1 MNQRARTPTRPAR
14 GSSLFSRFFGSASS
28 RFSPLLTPYS
38 STKQAGRCASCCAG
52 ACSCSGSWS
61 RGAAKVTLGLAGCV
75 PMPTH
80 TPSLGAGAEE
90 GMSLISETTDSYVKQ
105 GGSNGEEWQ

>member
-1 MNQRARTPTRPAR
+1 M
-14 GSSLFSRFFGSASS
+14 
-28 RFSPLLTPYS
+28 
-38 STKQAGRCASCCAG
+38 
-52 ACSCSGSWS
+52 
-61 RGAAKVTLGLAGCV
+61 TLGLAGCV